1 MTLGLGGAR
10 AGLAKRLGLRDQ
22 GRGGRSSALGPL
34 VCDLGCIS
42 GSGIALH
49 VSLLM
54 FAELCGHR
62 GVPSP
67 LIACFNAQ
75 VTSHRKVGVLTRSRG
90 WWGHLWVSAGASSDV
105 FLLGH

>member
-10 AGLAKRLGLRDQ
+10 AGLAKRLGLSDQ
-22 GRGGRSSALGPL
+22 GRGGHSSALGPL

-42 GSGIALH
+42 GSGIALR
-49 VSLLM
+49 VSPLT

-67 LIACFNAQ
+67 LIAYFSAQ
-75 VTSHRKVGVLTRSRG
+75 VTSHRKVGVLTRSRV
-90 WWGHLWVSAGASSDV
+90 WWGHLWVSASSDV